1 MEFLLINT
9 FEKLKI
15 IDYAYYSNKIV
26 KWWKKYNKNREL
38 KKIKIIKWWKKY
50 NNIYELKK
58 IKKYLL
64 DSLTESDFQELV
76 NKSNAITKTCYG
88 DGAGLLGGCL
98 IDMFISKFFESKLSQ
113 YKEYHNEESDMK
125 ICDIDISQKKI
136 NGKST
141 IALDWSKNE
150 IMNERKYFQVHVLI
164 INLKT
169 EKWWTKTPKNTNVK
183 FTYNN
188 TIKSGMYFVD
198 KQFCKKYIKLK
209 TNNKTNTL
217 IDSKNLYLMIQRSI
231 ILNTYIEFP
240 SVSENL
246 IFNILNSF

>member
-1 MEFLLINT
+1 
-9 FEKLKI
+9 
-15 IDYAYYSNKIV
+15 
-26 KWWKKYNKNREL
+26 
-38 KKIKIIKWWKKY
+38 
-50 NNIYELKK
+50 
-58 IKKYLL
+58 
-64 DSLTESDFQELV
+64 
-76 NKSNAITKTCYG
+76 
-88 DGAGLLGGCL
+88 
-98 IDMFISKFFESKLSQ
+98 MFISKFFESKLSE

-198 KQFCKKYIKLK
+198 KKFCKKYIKLK

-240 SVSENL
+240 SISENL